1 MKFFFLISLLV
12 VISCSNKDE
21 NLVDVN
27 SFINQGKKI
36 DLANKIFLNSYE
48 INKINSL
55 DNFKYFHLSNF
66 GVKINN
72 INPNNISIDKPIR
85 KLSKKLN
92 KFNIYKKFIITVDN
106 KSNVEL
112 YDLNFKKII
121 SKKLYDKKTYKKF
134 NIIFSLLAYKDKIYI
149 SDNLGNIHCLDI
161 KSLKIIWKKSY
172 SVPFRSNI
180 KIYENN
186 LFLINSN
193 SKLYSI
199 NSQNGNLNWSFE
211 TTSKDLKDNK
221 SYNLQIYNSK
231 LIFTNDS
238 AEIYCIDLKTNNI
251 LWSLVFESSNFTN
264 SPLIFK
270 SSPMIIDLDGSLYIS
285 NNLGNTYKINIE
297 NGMVIWTAPI
307 FSINDFLLTN
317 NYLLNV
323 INNNFFIIN
332 KKNGKVLFNKK
343 FVLDNKNFNIKN
355 IIISTEYIYLFEKN
369 GYVISID
376 RKNFK
381 IIKYNK
387 FLGDFLDLIV
397 SKDNLIIRTKKQLI
411 QF

>member
-36 DLANKIFLNSYE
+36 DLANKTFLNSYE

-199 NSQNGNLNWSFE
+199 NAQNGNLNWSFE